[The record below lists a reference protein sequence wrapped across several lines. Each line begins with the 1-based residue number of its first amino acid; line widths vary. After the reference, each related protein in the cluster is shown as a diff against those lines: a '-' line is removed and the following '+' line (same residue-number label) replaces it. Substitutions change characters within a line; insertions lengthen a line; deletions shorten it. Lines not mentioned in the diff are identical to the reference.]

1 MEIVQASGTAAID
14 LTGTDLVDRLRGN
27 TAANTLD
34 GGAGNDVL
42 TGNGGNDRLIGGA
55 GRDQVDGGAGSDTIL
70 GGTGA
75 DVFTFALGNGLDTI
89 QDFNRAELDKLLF
102 SGFSTA
108 IDPTKIGFAAAD
120 GLHLDFGNGDVLVLA
135 GITSLQSSDWAFA

>member
-1 MEIVQASGTAAID
+1 M
-14 LTGTDLVDRLRGN
+14 
-27 TAANTLD
+27 
-34 GGAGNDVL
+34 